1 MRRGWIALMGLAFA
15 LAAIYVLLTGVFM
28 TGARETGQE
37 IGERSRQDLRELLRE
52 AGESG

>member
-15 LAAIYVLLTGVFM
+15 LAAIYVLLTGVSI
-28 TGARETGQE
+28 TGSRDAGQE

-52 AGESG
+52 AGEAG